1 MTVAEIAKKYNITQN
16 SLWRILDFYVLK
28 DRSVSFKA
36 GARKHF
42 PKAKIIFDKFHVLNV
57 LSVQLDKVRASFL
70 FFFIV
75 LGKLNLTPT

>member
-1 MTVAEIAKKYNITQN
+1 MRYG
-16 SLWRILDFYVLK
+16 SK
-28 DRSVSFKA
+28 DMSVPFKA

-70 FFFIV
+70 FLSLTVERRFFS
-75 LGKLNLTPT
+75 KLNGRKRV